1 MTQPQCVV
9 IPVLDLM
16 IGQIVWARG
25 GDRGNYA
32 PVQSSLVQSARPV
45 DVAQAMFRQTG
56 CRCLYVADIDS
67 FSGARPA
74 WETYHELTDA
84 GFELWIDADWMTRL
98 EQTDQEEVARVVE
111 LGRQANVRLIISTE
125 TIRSLAQLETV
136 GGLLQ
141 QGLDPVFS
149 VDIRGDQLIA
159 RSDEI
164 SEITIQELVRTVYD
178 HGVRTLI
185 LLDLQSV
192 GNFDGGQT
200 ADLISEVS
208 SELPDLHLISG
219 GGIRSADDVQTL
231 LNAGCDAV
239 LVASAIYDCRITVG
253 DIERLETGTP

>member
-16 IGQIVWARG
+16 IGQVVWARG

-32 PVQSSLVQSARPV
+32 PVHSPLVQSARPV
-45 DVAQAMFRQTG
+45 DVAQAIFRQTG

-74 WETYHELTDA
+74 WEIFQELTDA

-98 EQTDQEEVARVVE
+98 EQADPADADRVLE

-125 TIRSLAQLETV
+125 TIQSLAQLETV
-136 GGLLQ
+136 SRLVQ
-141 QGLDPVFS
+141 QGLNPVFS
-149 VDIRGDQLIA
+149 IDINGDQLIA
-159 RSDEI
+159 RPGELL
-164 SEITIQELVRTVYD
+164 EITIHELVRTVYA

-192 GNFDGGQT
+192 GNYDGGQL
-200 ADLISEVS
+200 ADLIAEISG
-208 SELPDLHLISG
+208 ELPDLHLISG
-219 GGIRSADDVQTL
+219 GGIRSTDDVQTL

-253 DIERLETGTP
+253 DIEGLERSR